1 MNSTAVAG
9 RGDSKD
15 PVPSK
20 VAVPSPWK
28 YNPSPSIDPEEVD
41 IE

>member
-9 RGDSKD
+9 RGDSND
-15 PVPSK
+15 PGPLN

-28 YNPSPSIDPEEVD
+28 YSPSPSIDPDEVG